1 MKNGI
6 LKAKEEWREILT
18 RRQSSFMILIITFV
32 IIIRFEDTEIEIRK
46 QNGETAAFDAEK
58 VYAAM

>member
-1 MKNGI
+1 
-6 LKAKEEWREILT
+6 
-18 RRQSSFMILIITFV
+18 MILIITFV